1 MADEKDKKTEEVD
14 PIQEEPTK
22 VKTTE
27 VNTAEVE
34 AKAKTTG
41 LGTGGLVL
49 GIIAAVFAFIPI
61 LNVVSYVPAILA
73 IIFGGIA
80 LSKETKKTRGIIIV
94 VLGIA
99 AIIIAYIINVTA
111 FNAAGKA
118 FTNVLAGPVPVP
130 SPKKEEVE
138 QKQEEGKISYTL
150 GETFKFD
157 DLEITLGKNYSF
169 NKVDNQFSDDHQKD
183 VLKVPVTVKNLKN
196 ETHGLNTFYYSFYG
210 SKGTKANNAGFYF
223 DDSIDSAGDSISGAT
238 QESSFYMIFDGD
250 GKYTVEFS
258 NFFDKITVEFD
269 VKK

>member
-1 MADEKDKKTEEVD
+1 MAEEKDKKIEEVN

-34 AKAKTTG
+34 AKAKATG
-41 LGTGGLVL
+41 LGTAGLVL
-49 GIIAAVFAFIPI
+49 GIIAVVFAFIPI

-99 AIIIAYIINVTA
+99 AILIAYIINVTA
-111 FNAAGKA
+111 LNAAGKA
-118 FTNVLAGPVPVP
+118 ISNVL
-130 SPKKEEVE
+130 EEVE
-138 QKQEEGKISYTL
+138 QKQEEGKKSYTL

-169 NKVDNQFSDDHQKD
+169 DKVDNQFSDDHQKD
-183 VLKVPVTVKNLKN
+183 VLKLPVTVKNLKD
-196 ETHGLNTFYYSFYG
+196 ETHGLNMFFYSFFG
-210 SKGTKANNAGFYF
+210 SKGTKANSSGFYF
-223 DDSIDSAGDSISGAT
+223 DDSIDSAGDLRPGAT
-238 QESSFYMIFDGD
+238 QESNFYVIFDGS

-258 NFFDKITVEFD
+258 NFLDKITVEFD